1 VREEN
6 EMGVIRPFAGVP
18 AENMRGSGMVSRL
31 HSSMRSVASGSTRVG
46 YLVRRAM
53 TYLETDR
60 EAAWRCLSDASHLLG
75 TESEESRIQV
85 SRLSRALPPGGL
97 AAWQA
102 KRTLA
107 YIEEHLGSKVT
118 IQELATQ
125 VALSKSHFSRAF
137 KSSLGSSPMAYV
149 SMRRIEH
156 AKIMMTST
164 RERLTDIAL
173 ACGFSDQSHLNRY
186 FRRIVGVSP
195 GLWRRSVTMLNDG
208 YAACAGRPEPPRTCM
223 RPWPERWSQ

>member
-1 VREEN
+1 MREEN
-6 EMGVIRPFAGVP
+6 AMGVIWPFGGVS
-18 AENMRGSGMVSRL
+18 ADNMRGSGMVSRL
-31 HSSMRSVASGSTRVG
+31 TPSVRSVASVSTRVG

-53 TYLETDR
+53 TYFETDR
-60 EAAWRCLSDASHLLG
+60 EAAWRYLSDASHLLG
-75 TESEESRIQV
+75 TESEESCIQI
-85 SRLSRALPPGGL
+85 STLSCALPPGGL

-107 YIEEHLGSKVT
+107 YIDENLGSKVT
-118 IQELATQ
+118 IRDLATL

-149 SMRRIEH
+149 GMRRIER

-164 RERLTDIAL
+164 GERLTDIAL

-195 GLWRRSVTMLNDG
+195 GLWRRSVTVPNHG
-208 YAACAGRPEPPRTCM
+208 YAAWAARPAATDA
-223 RPWPERWSQ
+223 